1 MKWNIITKIDSKTQI
16 QSGNHIVFDGNKWR
30 IYTGN
35 EEEGKGKSISQK
47 HIDDLLKK
55 GYIKKIMRKD
65 IDKKYYYHV
74 L

>member
-1 MKWNIITKIDSKTQI
+1 MSWKLIKQITPKTQI

-35 EEEGKGKSISQK
+35 EEEDKGKILSQK